1 MAKKNEDIEKEL
13 LQIIDE
19 EYSVEFEIDK
29 IEEKVKE
36 EARKCRRHTG
46 EIKMFFMF
54 KEYINFLNF
63 QSDIPVFNLKI
74 IAFAYK
80 IRKSYFEILIYTASR
95 WEQNFVLGICKT
107 LEEYWFQEVQE
118 EVKVQ
123 YSHIEIVNEKLYV
136 TNYLILSE
144 HSIQGELQ
152 FFYNNL

>member
-1 MAKKNEDIEKEL
+1 
-13 LQIIDE
+13 
-19 EYSVEFEIDK
+19 
-29 IEEKVKE
+29 
-36 EARKCRRHTG
+36 
-46 EIKMFFMF
+46 MF

-95 WEQNFVLGICKT
+95 WEQNFVLRICKT

>member
-13 LQIIDE
+13 QQIIDE

-29 IEEKVKE
+29 IE
-36 EARKCRRHTG
+36 
-46 EIKMFFMF
+46 IKIFFMF
-54 KEYINFLNF
+54 KEYINLLNF

-95 WEQNFVLGICKT
+95 WKQNFVLGICKT

-123 YSHIEIVNEKLYV
+123 Y
-136 TNYLILSE
+136 
-144 HSIQGELQ
+144 
-152 FFYNNL
+152 